1 MTRGWRMELPP
12 SLGREPMRARARELA
27 ALLYDAGF
35 GMVATADSYSE
46 LEERLATGEADA
58 AWGPPLVCAR
68 IEAKGGRIALRALR
82 DGAATYRAVLVVR
95 AQDSLNL
102 TLPTKIR
109 RRPRAA
115 WVDKS
120 SMAGYVLPRAFLR
133 SLGLD
138 LSEFLVEEQLL
149 GSYEMCIA
157 TVLEGRA
164 DLTSTFAGPGDT
176 LGDGYVVIAGRR
188 ATDLRAVAYSAE
200 CPNDGVVL
208 SPKLVPAT
216 ADAIRVALR
225 KLVASP
231 AARGVLA
238 AAFNV
243 TGFEEP
249 PLGSYQPVLALAAA
263 GEAP

>member
-1 MTRGWRMELPP
+1 MELPP
-12 SLGREPMRARARELA
+12 SLGRESMRARARELA

-35 GMVATADSYSE
+35 GMVATSE
-46 LEERLATGEADA
+46 TYAQLEERLVTGEADA

-68 IEAKGGRIALRALR
+68 LEQQGGRVALRALR
-82 DGAATYRAVLVVR
+82 DGAAVYRAVLVAR
-95 AQDSLNL
+95 AQDSLSL
-102 TLPTKIR
+102 ADPAKVR

-115 WVDKS
+115 WVDRH

-138 LSEFLVEEQLL
+138 LHKFLVDEQLL
-149 GSYEMCIA
+149 GSYELCIES
-157 TVLEGRA
+157 VLEGRT

-176 LGDGYVVIAGRR
+176 LGDGYVTLAGRR
-188 ATDLRAVAYSAE
+188 ATDLRAVAYTAE

-208 SPKLVPAT
+208 SPKLEA
-216 ADAIRVALR
+216 ASAQAMLAALT

-231 AARGVLA
+231 AARSVLA

-243 TGFEEP
+243 TGFETP
-249 PLGSYQPVLALAAA
+249 PPGAYLPLLALA
-263 GEAP
+263 EANDRP

>member
-1 MTRGWRMELPP
+1 MELPP

-35 GMVATADSYSE
+35 GMVATADSYSQ
-46 LEERLATGEADA
+46 LEERLVTGEADA

-68 IEAKGGRIALRALR
+68 LEAQGARVALRALR
-82 DGAATYRAVLVVR
+82 DGAANYRAVLVAR

-102 TLPTKIR
+102 SEPSRVR

-115 WVDKS
+115 WVDKN

-133 SLGLD
+133 SIGLD
-138 LSEFLVEEQLL
+138 LNHFLVEEQML

-157 TVLEGRA
+157 SVIEGRA

-176 LGDGYVVIAGRR
+176 LGDGYVTIAGKN
-188 ATDLRAVAYSAE
+188 ASELRAVAYTPE

-208 SPKLVPAT
+208 SPKLEPGA
-216 ADAIRVALR
+216 AESMLQALQ
-225 KLVASP
+225 KLVVTS
-231 AARGVLA
+231 AARSVLA
-238 AAFNV
+238 SAFNV
-243 TGFEEP
+243 TGFETP
-249 PLGSYQPVLALAAA
+249 TPGSYLPLLTLAAHD
-263 GEAP
+263 